1 MQRVLALEAYTTTT
15 SVSRVVVVCVGSI
28 MPMLSLVLSQ
38 ELIRLQ
44 DPKDRWRANYG
55 FWIRAT
61 VVVYVEAY
69 ALTVQGASIGAAACS
84 MAVASQLGFL
94 IPFYVLANDSS
105 ILRSPS
111 SIISSSSG
119 HSDISPNSGTTRPVD
134 RLLQLC
140 FSSVYGSL
148 HLSRVRGFIPLCRR
162 ITTPACSDRD
172 TAFSQKDSE
181 TYYADVYQAHGRHG
195 T

>member
-1 MQRVLALEAYTTTT
+1 
-15 SVSRVVVVCVGSI
+15 
-28 MPMLSLVLSQ
+28 MPMLSRADSSP
-38 ELIRLQ
+38 R
-44 DPKDRWRANYG
+44 PKDRWRANYG
-55 FWIRAT
+55 FWIRST

-69 ALTVQGASIGAAACS
+69 ALTVQATFLIDSISISVCRQILLPIGASIGAAACS

-105 ILRSPS
+105 ILRSTS

-172 TAFSQKDSE
+172 TAFSQRTVKHIMLRC
-181 TYYADVYQAHGRHG
+181 TKHGRHG